1 MQCTPILNTQAQ
13 TTRYKTARCVLHRN
27 GHFLLAVHSSFWRKT
42 PRRWGL
48 PGGGVEWGEQPEAAV
63 RRELK
68 EELNLHVGTLT
79 PIGRFDYK
87 RAAHMV
93 YAADTDVHEFDWDET
108 ELVELRWFSMAEVEQ
123 LAADELLHAGYELD
137 AVRAAGTIVR

>member
-1 MQCTPILNTQAQ
+1 M
-13 TTRYKTARCVLHRN
+13 
-27 GHFLLAVHSSFWRKT
+27 HSSFWRKT

-48 PGGGVEWGEQPEAAV
+48 PGGGVEWGEKPEAAV
-63 RRELK
+63 RRELF
-68 EELNLHVGTLT
+68 EELNYHVGDLI

-93 YAADTDVHEFDWDET
+93 YAAETDIHEFDWDDN

-123 LAADELLHAGYELD
+123 LAEDQLLHAGYELD
-137 AVRAAGTIVR
+137 AVRAAARN